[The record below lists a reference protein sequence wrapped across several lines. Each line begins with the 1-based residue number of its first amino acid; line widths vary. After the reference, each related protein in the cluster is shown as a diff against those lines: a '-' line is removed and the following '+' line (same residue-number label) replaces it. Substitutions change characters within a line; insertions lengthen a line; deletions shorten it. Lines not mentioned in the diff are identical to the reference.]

1 MNQSVVES
9 ISCEKPFTDHLKK
22 KDLYTETIKVWD
34 YLCENGYSPAD
45 FSQGEI
51 TMRRHG
57 FKKLVK
63 ENANQALTKETRHY
77 RLSSVYI
84 GNIEVSFMEVKSD
97 DQNGWMIEN
106 NWEPLR

>member
-1 MNQSVVES
+1 MNQSVAES
-9 ISCEKPFTDHLKK
+9 ISCEKPLNSHIEK

-45 FSQGEI
+45 FSKGEI

-77 RLSSVYI
+77 RLSVVYI

-97 DQNGWMIEN
+97 DQNGWMPEN
-106 NWEPLR
+106 NWKPLQ